1 MTCGAFLMAPPYQA
15 LVELIFRRIYGRPID
30 RCVPAWIRGVASVPP
45 QFPGPAA
52 TAEDCSGLVMVADGV
67 GGLELCG
74 TALRYVLGSIGS
86 NLAVS
91 VVPWGHGFGRWHADL
106 TRVANR
112 DAWAHAMAVA
122 ANRFRAK
129 HPDRPV
135 YLIAKSGGSG
145 AVIKALELVPPG
157 SIDRVVLLAPAL
169 SPNYDLTAALRGVRR
184 ELFVFWSPLDIVVLG
199 AGTRIFG
206 TIDRIRSVSA
216 GMVGF
221 RTPQSGRLLPVADSE
236 SSSETDEDSSRQG
249 YAKLRQVRWRPA
261 MIRTGYFGGHIGPD
275 SPAFLRMYIAPLLR
289 PEEAAGC

>member
-1 MTCGAFLMAPPYQA
+1 MAPPYQT
-15 LVELIFRRIYGRPID
+15 LVELIYRRIYGRPID
-30 RCVPAWIRGVASVPP
+30 RGVPVWTRGVAAAPP
-45 QFPGPAA
+45 QFPGPAG

-74 TALRYVLGSIGS
+74 TALRYVLGSLGS

-112 DAWAHAMAVA
+112 DAWAHAIAAVA
-122 ANRFRAK
+122 DRFRAE
-129 HPDRPV
+129 HPVRPV
-135 YLIAKSGGSG
+135 YLVAKSGGSG
-145 AVIKALELVPPG
+145 AVIKALERVPPE
-157 SIDRVVLLAPAL
+157 SIDRVILLAPAL

-184 ELFVFWSPLDIVVLG
+184 EMFVFWSPLDVVVLG

-221 RTPQSGRLLPVADSE
+221 RPPRPARFLTVPVSDS
-236 SSSETDEDSSRQG
+236 SAGTVEDFSRQG